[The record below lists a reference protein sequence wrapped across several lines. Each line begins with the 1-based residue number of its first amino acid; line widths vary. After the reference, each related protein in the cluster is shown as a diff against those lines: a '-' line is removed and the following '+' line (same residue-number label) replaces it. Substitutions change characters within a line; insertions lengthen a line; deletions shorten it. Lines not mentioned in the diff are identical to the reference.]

1 MTAEPHITHL
11 QHKVTNPKTQC
22 IHSLHFIQL
31 SHKLHFLEKWYR
43 RGSSLV
49 SQSIN
54 FLSRQINPSIKKCIQ
69 MNMKKCQF
77 DLNLTP
83 GITEN
88 LPPPRLSLKN

>member
-1 MTAEPHITHL
+1 
-11 QHKVTNPKTQC
+11 
-22 IHSLHFIQL
+22 
-31 SHKLHFLEKWYR
+31 
-43 RGSSLV
+43 
-49 SQSIN
+49 
-54 FLSRQINPSIKKCIQ
+54 